1 MFNKFYKTIHNHYS
15 KFFKI
20 FYFLRYLI
28 PMFLVA
34 TILYVSIPKFF
45 EYEKK
50 RKDIIDFLS
59 LNYQLELNRYSSIR
73 YNIFPTPNISL
84 ENVNLILKED
94 SNNLNANKLNIY
106 LNFSDIYNK
115 NLTAKRIFINKNKM
129 AVELDNIEN
138 LLDFFQKV
146 KLQLVVKDLDLNLIK
161 SNKSVLEIKNIN
173 FSNYG
178 FKKNKFR
185 GIIFDKNFKI
195 SIDKEKKDL
204 KFKILD
210 TGISAYFKLSDY
222 SKGQLLAGTSKI
234 DVLSNYLKL
243 NYLISKN
250 KIMINKSKFRNKD
263 LSFSFQNSIRFNP
276 YFEMDSDI
284 EIEKINTELLNKFN
298 FEKLLSQKDII
309 QKLNSV
315 NRIRYK
321 EKKIFQYNLIK
332 EYSSNIYLENGRINE
347 RNDIK
352 FFGAKANC
360 ENEVTLTAD
369 PPRFYFKCNLNITN
383 LKEFNKYFSISKKLN
398 NKQLNFYFE
407 GSINI
412 FKNKINFEKISIKDL
427 GYVANDEDKIFFKK
441 NFEEILLK
449 NGIFNIFKTQK
460 IKYFIKQIL

>member
-1 MFNKFYKTIHNHYS
+1 
-15 KFFKI
+15 
-20 FYFLRYLI
+20 
-28 PMFLVA
+28 MFLVA

-84 ENVNLILKED
+84 ENVNLTLKED

-115 NLTAKRIFINKNKM
+115 NFTAKRIFINKNKM
-129 AVELDNIEN
+129 AIELDNIEN
-138 LLDFFQKV
+138 LLDFLQKV
-146 KLQLVVKDLDLNLIK
+146 KLQLVVKNLDLNLIK
-161 SNKSVLEIKNIN
+161 NNKSVLEIKNIN

-210 TGISAYFKLSDY
+210 TGINAYFKLTDY

-234 DVLSNYLKL
+234 DILSNYLKL

-263 LSFSFQNSIRFNP
+263 LSFSFQNSIKFNP

-284 EIEKINTELLNKFN
+284 EIEKINTELFNKLNI
-298 FEKLLSQKDII
+298 EKLLSQKDII
-309 QKLNSV
+309 QKLNSAY
-315 NRIRYK
+315 RIRYK

-398 NKQLNFYFE
+398 NKQLDFYFE

-427 GYVANDEDKIFFKK
+427 GYIANDEDKVFFKK

-460 IKYFIKQIL
+460 IKYFIKEIL